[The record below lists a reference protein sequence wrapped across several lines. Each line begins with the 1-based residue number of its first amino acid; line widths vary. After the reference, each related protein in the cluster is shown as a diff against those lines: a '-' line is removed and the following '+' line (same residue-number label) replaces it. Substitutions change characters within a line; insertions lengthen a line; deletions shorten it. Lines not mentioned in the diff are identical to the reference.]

1 MMPSLAN
8 ALKRLRDLIP
18 ELAKFGAVG
27 AVGAVVDLGGA
38 SVLYGVYH
46 VGPLTAK
53 AISIMTA
60 MVITY
65 VGNRFWTFRH
75 RVNEHWLKQVSLFA
89 LLNGIGLL
97 IAEAVIA
104 FSTYGLG
111 EKSNLAYTLASI
123 VGTGLATIFRYL
135 TYKRWVFL
143 APAR

>member
-1 MMPSLAN
+1 MMPGIAN
-8 ALKRLRDLIP
+8 ALKLLRDLVP

-27 AVGAVVDLGGA
+27 GVGAVVDLGG
-38 SVLYGVYH
+38 SVLLYSEYH

-53 AISIMTA
+53 AISILTA

-75 RVNEHWLKQVSLFA
+75 RVNEGWLKQMSLFA
-89 LLNGIGLL
+89 VLNGVGLL

-104 FSTYGLG
+104 LSSYGLD
-111 EKSNLAYTLASI
+111 EKSRLSYAMASV

>member
-1 MMPSLAN
+1 MPSLGN
-8 ALKRLRDLIP
+8 ALKLLRDLIP

-27 AVGAVVDLGGA
+27 VVGAVVDLGGA

-46 VGPLTAK
+46 VGPLKAK
-53 AISIMTA
+53 FISILTA
-60 MVITY
+60 TVITY

-75 RVNEHWLKQVSLFA
+75 RDNERWLRQIVLFA
-89 LLNGIGLL
+89 VLNGIGLL

-104 FSTYGLG
+104 VGNYGLDQ
-111 EKSNLAYTLASI
+111 KSNLAYTAASI

-135 TYKRWVFL
+135 SYKRWVFL